1 MIAFLL
7 IKHNQ
12 TSFAINFPIS
22 ARGDLNGNP
31 RTDGLRYS
39 AQKIP
44 KSIYVYHKHPGAYLQ
59 RAYLGREKLSW
70 LSTDWVLSQ
79 FSKRKSIAHKKFRD
93 FIYEGIGEGRREE
106 FYKGTKE
113 GRILGDDRFV
123 DEVLRLR
130 EERVGPRLTL
140 EQILQRVC
148 DRYGIELESITASGK
163 QRGPSEVRGMISW
176 IVREAGHLSL
186 TELSKRI
193 NRDISSLSV
202 AARRLVEKSKI
213 DTRLAKK
220 MAQLKLDLL

>member
-1 MIAFLL
+1 MGHLFQGRYKAILIDAETYLL
-7 IKHNQ
+7 ELIRYIHLNPVR
-12 TSFAINFPIS
+12 AGIV
-22 ARGDLNGNP
+22 ARAEDY
-31 RTDGLRYS
+31 RWS
-39 AQKIP
+39 
-44 KSIYVYHKHPGAYLQ
+44 SQ
-59 RAYLGREKLSW
+59 RAYVGREKLSW

-79 FSKRKSIAHKKFRD
+79 FSKRKSIAHKRFRD

-113 GRILGDDRFV
+113 GCILGDDRFV

-130 EERVGPRLTL
+130 EARVGLRLTL

-163 QRGPSEVRGMISW
+163 QRGPSEMRGMISW
-176 IVREAGHLSL
+176 IVREAAHLSL
-186 TELSKRI
+186 MELSKRL

-220 MAQLKLDLL
+220 MAQLKSDLL